1 MPIKVGIVGATGYTG
16 GELVRFLL
24 HHPEVEIVHLMR
36 LTSEEELPLEQ
47 VHPHL
52 RQLSGLKCVPMD
64 EAKLA
69 SDVQVVFLAV
79 PHGVAMTIAPKLLD
93 MGLRVI
99 DLSADF
105 RLKDASA
112 FELWYRVG
120 HKAPHLLQEAVY
132 GLPEIYR
139 DQIRNA
145 RLVANPGC
153 YPISAIL
160 ALMPLFKFGMA
171 NSNHIVI
178 DSKSGV
184 SGAGRSKTTIDYHYP
199 EVFGDFKPYGIA
211 THRHTPEIEQELS
224 FIAQRNMSV
233 TFTPHLLP
241 VSRGILTTAYV
252 LLNEGVTISQLR
264 EAYILA
270 YEDEP
275 FVRLLPE
282 GVAPRLKGVIG
293 SNFCDVNIFLDERS
307 MCAIAISAIDNLAK
321 GAASNAIQNMNLMFG
336 LDERCG
342 LMLPALSP

>member
-52 RQLSGLKCVPMD
+52 RQLAGLKCVPMD
-64 EAKLA
+64 EEKLA
-69 SDVQVVFLAV
+69 SDVNVVFLAV
-79 PHGVAMTIAPKLLD
+79 PHGVAMDIVPSLLN

-105 RLKDASA
+105 RFKDAGT
-112 FELWYRVG
+112 FESWYRMR
-120 HKAPHLLQEAVY
+120 HTAPHLLQEAVY
-132 GLPEIYR
+132 GLPELYR

-160 ALMPLFKFGMA
+160 ALLPLLKFKIA
-171 NSNHIVI
+171 HSEHIIV

-184 SGAGRSKTTIDYHYP
+184 SGAGRSRTTIDYHYP

-224 FIAQRNMSV
+224 FIAGGNIKV

-241 VSRGILTTAYV
+241 LSRGILTTAYV
-252 LLNEGVTISQLR
+252 QLNEDISASELR
-264 EAYILA
+264 EVYIRA
-270 YEDEP
+270 YEGEP
-275 FVRLLPE
+275 FVRLLPN
-282 GVAPRLKGVIG
+282 GVVPRLKGVVG

-307 MCAIAISAIDNLAK
+307 GCAIAVSAIDNLAK